1 MALFGRTKSAE
12 GGFMDVIRCDQPE
25 YLVWKWRPEVAE
37 AIDET
42 GKDEGATREG
52 VNATTK
58 ENAIRFGSS
67 LRVKDGEV
75 AVFVYHQKDG
85 TLQDFIEGP
94 YDGTIKTANFP
105 VLSGI
110 VGLAFG
116 GNSPFQ
122 AEVYFINLAGINQI
136 RFGIPYFD
144 VFDPRFMD
152 FAVPVAVRGTLTFR
166 LVDYKAFI
174 KLHRL
179 IDFNLETFKGQ
190 VKSGITKYV
199 KSIVANAPQD
209 NDIPVMQLE
218 RKILEINQLVE
229 GYIKPRLEGEFG
241 VMVSSVDIDAIEAN
255 KDSEGYER
263 LMSVTQDIAAQ
274 TTQAQAD
281 VNIQNMRDAQAINAE
296 NAQESL
302 RIQREEL
309 QRAQKLQTE
318 GANFAVHQLNQQT
331 DVAKTAATSL
341 GQMGQSAGVSLGDGG
356 GFNPAGIMAGMAIG
370 GAAGQQIAGMMG
382 GMMQGM
388 NALPGGAPPP
398 LAGAPPPVGAP
409 PPPPTPSQYNV
420 AVNGQ
425 TMGPYNP
432 QQLAQMAAQ
441 GQFTPQSQVWK
452 QGMAGWAAAGTVQEL
467 AGIFAPAAPPP
478 PPPVP

>member
-12 GGFMDVIRCDQPE
+12 GGFMDVIRCDQPD

-37 AIDET
+37 AGDET
-42 GKDEGATREG
+42 RKDAGTTREG

-58 ENAIRFGSS
+58 ENAIRYGSS

-75 AVFVYHQKDG
+75 AAFVYQQKDG

-105 VLSGI
+105 VLARI
-110 VGLAFG
+110 VGVAFG

-122 AEVYFINLAGINQI
+122 AEIYFINLAGINQI

-166 LVDYKAFI
+166 MVDYKAFI

-179 IDFNLETFKGQ
+179 IDFNLETFKAQ
-190 VKSGITKYV
+190 IKAGITKYV
-199 KSIVANAPQD
+199 KSIVSNAPA
-209 NDIPVMQLE
+209 NNNIPVMQLE

-229 GYIKPRLEGEFG
+229 NYIKPRMEGEFG
-241 VMVSSVDIDAIEAN
+241 VTVSSVDIDTIEAN
-255 KDSEGYER
+255 KDSEGYQK
-263 LMSVTQDIAAQ
+263 LMSVTRDIAAQ

-281 VNIQNMRDAQAINAE
+281 VNIQNVQDTQRINAE
-296 NAQESL
+296 NMEASL

-318 GANFAVHQLNQQT
+318 GANFTVHQLNQQA
-331 DVAKTAATSL
+331 DVAKTAAASL
-341 GQMGQSAGVSLGDGG
+341 GQMGAGAGVSLGDGG
-356 GFNPAGIMAGMAIG
+356 GFNPAGIMAGIAMG
-370 GAAGQQIAGMMG
+370 GAVGQQMSGMMG
-382 GMMQGM
+382 GMMQRM
-388 NALPGGAPPP
+388 NAPPPP
-398 LAGAPPPVGAP
+398 LA
-409 PPPPTPSQYNV
+409 QYHV

-425 TMGPYNP
+425 TTGPYNGA
-432 QQLAQMAAQ
+432 QLAQMAAS
-441 GQFTPQSQVWK
+441 GQFTAQSMVWK
-452 QGMAGWAAAGTVQEL
+452 QGMAAWAAAGTVQE
-467 AGIFAPAAPPP
+467 FAQLFASPAPPP
-478 PPPVP
+478 PPPAP

>member
-1 MALFGRTKSAE
+1 MALFGRSKSAE
-12 GGFMDVIRCDQPE
+12 GGFMDVIRCDQPD

-37 AIDET
+37 AIDDT
-42 GKDEGATREG
+42 SKDAEHTREG

-58 ENAIRFGSS
+58 ENAIRYGST

-105 VLSGI
+105 VLTRI
-110 VGLAFG
+110 VGVAFG

-122 AEVYFINLAGINQI
+122 AEIYFINLAGINQI

-152 FAVPVAVRGTLTFR
+152 FAVPVAVRGTLTFK

-179 IDFNLETFKGQ
+179 IDFNLETFKSQ
-190 VKSGITKYV
+190 VKAGITKYI
-199 KSIVANAPQD
+199 KGIVTNAPSD
-209 NDIPVMQLE
+209 KGLPVLQLE
-218 RKILEINQLVE
+218 RKILEINTLAE
-229 GYIKPRLEGEFG
+229 NYIKPRMENEFG
-241 VMVSSVDIDAIEAN
+241 VLVSSVDIDAIEAN
-255 KDSEGYER
+255 KESEGYQK
-263 LMSVTQDIAAQ
+263 LMSVTQDITAQ

-281 VNIQNMRDAQAINAE
+281 VNIQNLQDTQRINAE
-296 NAQESL
+296 NMQDSL

-318 GANFAVHQLNQQT
+318 GTNFTVHQLNQQT
-331 DVAKTAATSL
+331 DVAKTAAASL
-341 GQMGQSAGVSLGDGG
+341 GQMGQGAGVSLGDGG
-356 GFNPAGIMAGMAIG
+356 GFNPAGMMAGMAMG
-370 GAAGQQIAGMMG
+370 GAVGQQMAGMMG
-382 GMMQGM
+382 GMMHGM
-388 NALPGGAPPP
+388 NQPPAGGM
-398 LAGAPPPVGAP
+398 AP
-409 PPPPTPSQYNV
+409 PPPQMAQYNV

-425 TMGPYNP
+425 TTGPFNL
-432 QQLAQMAAQ
+432 QQLAQMIAS
-441 GQFTPQSQVWK
+441 GQFTAQSMVWK
-452 QGMAGWAAAGTVQEL
+452 QGMAAWNAAGTVAEL
-467 AGIFAPAAPPP
+467 SQLFTQSAPPP
-478 PPPVP
+478 PPAP

>member
-12 GGFMDVIRCDQPE
+12 GGFLDVIRCDQPE
-25 YLVWKWRPEVAE
+25 YLVWKWRPEAAE
-37 AIDET
+37 AGDDT
-42 GKDEGATREG
+42 GKEAGATREG

-58 ENAIRFGSS
+58 ENAIRYGST

-75 AVFVYHQKDG
+75 AVFVYQQKDG

-94 YDGTIKTANFP
+94 YDATIKTANFP
-105 VLSGI
+105 VLARI
-110 VGLAFG
+110 VGAAFG

-122 AEVYFINLAGINQI
+122 AEVYFINLAGIIQI

-166 LVDYKAFI
+166 MVDYKAFI

-190 VKSGITKYV
+190 IKAGITKYI
-199 KSIVANAPQD
+199 KSIVSNAPA
-209 NDIPVMQLE
+209 NSNIPVMQLE
-218 RKILEINQLVE
+218 RKILEINELAE
-229 GYIKPRLEGEFG
+229 NYIKPRMEGEFG
-241 VMVSSVDIDAIEAN
+241 VTVSSVDIDAIEAN
-255 KDSEGYER
+255 KDSEGYKK

-281 VNIQNMRDAQAINAE
+281 VNIQNLQDTQRINAGNME
-296 NAQESL
+296 ESL
-302 RIQREEL
+302 RIQREQLEL
-309 QRAQKLQTE
+309 AQKLQTM
-318 GANFAVHQLNQQT
+318 GNNFAAAQLDKQA
-331 DVAKTAATSL
+331 DVAKTAAESL
-341 GQMGQSAGVSLGDGG
+341 GQLGQGAGISLGNGG
-356 GFNPAGIMAGMAIG
+356 GFNPAGVMAGMTLG
-370 GAAGQQIAGMMG
+370 GAVGQGMSGMMG

-388 NALPGGAPPP
+388 NAP
-398 LAGAPPPVGAP
+398 PPPV
-409 PPPPTPSQYNV
+409 SQYNI

-425 TMGPYNP
+425 TTGPYNL
-432 QQLAQMAAQ
+432 QQLAQMAAS

-452 QGMAGWAAAGTVQEL
+452 QGMAAWAAAGTVQEL
-467 AGIFAPAAPPP
+467 SPLFAPAAPPP
-478 PPPVP
+478 PPAP